1 MLFPSGDWQ
10 AKMVAEH
17 QPVTMA
23 AMEGIFKTEKGA
35 GIVLIGQPNVAE
47 QKIDNAIIIPNALSF
62 LTYRRWD
69 AEIKGLDAYPKG
81 DHPDN
86 IALLYYSYHI
96 MVGLGT
102 IFISIMLLGVF
113 QLWRGK
119 LFKSNVLM
127 WIIMLSFP
135 LPFIANTAGWMT
147 AELGR
152 QPWLVYGLLRTEEGF
167 SPTVS
172 AGNALFTLLGFMGI
186 YSMLSILFVILMY
199 RVIDNANDYLPEGEV
214 A

>member
-1 MLFPSGDWQ
+1 MFLKTGIIAAFIGSVWMLFPSGDWQ

-17 QPVTMA
+17 QPITMA
-23 AMEGIFKTEKGA
+23 AMEGVFKTEKGA

-47 QKIDNAIIIPNALSF
+47 QRIDNAIIIPKALSF
-62 LTYRRWD
+62 LTYQRWD
-69 AEIKGLDAYPKG
+69 AELKGLDAYPKE

-102 IFISIMLLGVF
+102 IFILIMLLGVF
-113 QLWRGK
+113 QLWRRK
-119 LFKSNVLM
+119 LFKSKFLM

-135 LPFIANTAGWMT
+135 LPFIANIAGWLT

-152 QPWLVYGLLRTEEGF
+152 QPWLVYGLLRTEKGF
-167 SPTVS
+167 SATVS
-172 AGNALFTLLGFMGI
+172 AGNALLHCLVLWGSIRCFQF
-186 YSMLSILFVILMY
+186 YSY
-199 RVIDNANDYLPEGEV
+199 Y
-214 A
+214 